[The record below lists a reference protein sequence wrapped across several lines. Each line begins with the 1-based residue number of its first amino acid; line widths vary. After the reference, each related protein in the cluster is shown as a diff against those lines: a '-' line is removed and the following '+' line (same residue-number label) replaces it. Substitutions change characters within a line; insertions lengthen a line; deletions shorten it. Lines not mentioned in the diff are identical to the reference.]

1 MPVPASKETFQR
13 ELPRPRSSSATRS
26 MVSMSVAFWSTPD
39 PPPKRRAPTSVNGPG
54 DCLRGPA
61 DDFASQMANEQEV
74 AAATGVRAINP
85 EQWFCW
91 EGRCPTFVSNTPV
104 YPDGQ
109 HMTAEYSER
118 IAPFVV
124 SAILQP

>member
-1 MPVPASKETFQR
+1 VKQGTDIYAMYRTGLEEMVRRIQASGTQVVI
-13 ELPRPRSSSATRS
+13 LGA
-26 MVSMSVAFWSTPD
+26 
-39 PPPKRRAPTSVNGPG
+39 PPGSESLLTCPTSVNGPG

-61 DDFASQMANEQEV
+61 DDFAAQMANEQEV